1 MTFHEMTSS
10 KKMSLGE
17 MQLQVQQLK
26 QELEDADMQLEEQVI
41 ENEELH
47 DKIDEMGYQRE
58 VERRA
63 LRKKSERQKSERAR
77 LAKWSR
83 NRVKKQRR

>member
-1 MTFHEMTSS
+1 M
-10 KKMSLGE
+10 
-17 MQLQVQQLK
+17 QVQVHQLK